1 MTEQVVAQ
9 TSTGVLGP
17 FEDTVAAMLYL
28 SKLNISDVELVPVVT
43 PPPMSDLLAKAYI
56 FLKESK
62 DGVAK
67 EFLEFITG
75 TPEEGV
81 SEASAEEAL
90 GKARELLEALSP
102 DRSKMSNVQLV
113 HELYKEYDGD
123 KFAILKALRAERPVG
138 LTQARDIMQEAK
150 LW

>member
-28 SKLNISDVELVPVVT
+28 SKLNIGEVELAPVVT
-43 PPPMSDLLAKAYI
+43 PPPMSDLLAKAYV
-56 FLKESK
+56 FLKENK
-62 DGVAK
+62 DSAA
-67 EFLEFITG
+67 EDFLKFIAG

-81 SEASAEEAL
+81 SGASAEEVL
-90 GKARELLEALSP
+90 SKARELLKVLYP
-102 DRSKMSNVQLV
+102 DRSKLTNVQLV

-123 KFAILKALRAERPVG
+123 KFAILKALRAERPVS
-138 LTQARDIMQEAK
+138 LTQARDIMQEAE